1 MKSSTK
7 VMKSHSSH
15 LLAAADDVPILGKGE
30 NNMNERYS
38 RQVLFPGIGKEGQE
52 KINSKHVLIIG
63 AGALGSGSAE
73 ILTRAG
79 VGKLTI
85 IDRDYVEA
93 SNLQRQQLYTE
104 EDVAEKLPKAA
115 AAEQRLRAINSDVEV
130 RSLIGDATPPLLEE
144 LVAGVDLILDATDNF
159 ETRMAINDVSQ
170 KYNIPW
176 IYGACVGSFGMS
188 FAIIPGKTP
197 CLNCLLRTIPLQGM
211 TCDTGGI
218 ISPAVQMVVSH
229 QTAEA
234 LKILVEDWEA
244 VRASFVSFDLWRNQY
259 TSLKMGKAKFA
270 GCLSCGEERTYP
282 YLDHE
287 NMTKTSVLC
296 GRDTVQIR
304 PPKQGEISLQQLAA
318 QLSTLGY
325 SVKGNPYLLSV
336 EMEDERMVIFN
347 DGRALIHGTKDL
359 THAKSIYQRILG

>member
-1 MKSSTK
+1 
-7 VMKSHSSH
+7 
-15 LLAAADDVPILGKGE
+15 
-30 NNMNERYS
+30 MNERYS
-38 RQVLFPGIGKEGQE
+38 RQVLFPGIGKEGQA
-52 KINSKHVLIIG
+52 KISSKHVLIIG
-63 AGALGSGSAE
+63 AGALGSGNAE

-79 VGKLTI
+79 VGRLTI

-115 AAEQRLRAINSDVEV
+115 AAEKRLKAINAAVEV
-130 RSLIGDATPPLLEE
+130 RAIIGDATPELLEE
-144 LVAGVDLILDATDNF
+144 LVTGVDVMIDATDNF
-159 ETRMAINDVSQ
+159 ETRMAMNDAAQ
-170 KYNIPW
+170 KYNVPW

-188 FAIIPGKTP
+188 FSIIPGKTP

-218 ISPAVQMVVSH
+218 ISPTVQMVVSH
-229 QTAEA
+229 QAAEA
-234 LKILVEDWEA
+234 LKMLVEDWQA
-244 VRASFVSFDLWRNQY
+244 VRTSFVSFDLWRNQY
-259 TSLKMGKAKFA
+259 TSMKMTKAKFA

-282 YLDHE
+282 YLDHK
-287 NMTKTSVLC
+287 NMTKTTVLC

-304 PPKQGEISLQQLAA
+304 PSTAAEISLERLAG

-325 SVKGNPYLLSV
+325 NVKGNPYLLSV
-336 EMEDERMVIFN
+336 EMENERMVIFQ

-359 THAKSIYQRILG
+359 THAKTVYQRILG

>member
-1 MKSSTK
+1 MK
-7 VMKSHSSH
+7 
-15 LLAAADDVPILGKGE
+15 
-30 NNMNERYS
+30 ERYS
-38 RQVLFPGIGKEGQE
+38 RQELFPGIGKEGQA
-52 KINSKHVLIIG
+52 KISQKHVLIIG

-73 ILTRAG
+73 VLTRAG

-85 IDRDYVEA
+85 VDRDYVES

-115 AAEQRLRAINSDVEV
+115 AAEKRLRAINSDVEI
-130 RSLIGDATPPLLEE
+130 RAIIGDATPELLEE
-144 LVAGVDLILDATDNF
+144 WIAGIDLMIDATDNF
-159 ETRMAINDVSQ
+159 ETRMVMNDVSQ

-188 FAIIPGKTP
+188 FSIIPGKAP

-218 ISPAVQMVVSH
+218 ISPAVQMVIAH

-234 LKILVEDWEA
+234 LKMLVEDWDA
-244 VRASFVSFDLWRNQY
+244 VRTTFVSFDLWRNQY
-259 TSLKMGKAKFA
+259 TSLKMSKAKFA

-282 YLDHE
+282 YLDQE
-287 NMTKTSVLC
+287 NRTKTTVLC

-304 PPKQGEISLQQLAA
+304 PSSYGDISLEKLAG
-318 QLSTLGY
+318 QLSSLDY
-325 SVKGNPYLLSV
+325 QVKGNPYLISV
-336 EMEDERMVIFN
+336 EMGAERMVIFQ

-359 THAKSIYQRILG
+359 THAKSVYQRILG

>member
-1 MKSSTK
+1 
-7 VMKSHSSH
+7 
-15 LLAAADDVPILGKGE
+15 
-30 NNMNERYS
+30 MNERYS
-38 RQVLFPGIGKEGQE
+38 RQILFSRIGKEGQA
-52 KINSKHVLIIG
+52 KIRRKHVLIIG

-79 VGKLTI
+79 VGKITI
-85 IDRDYVEA
+85 VDRDYVEA

-115 AAEQRLRAINSDVEV
+115 AAEQRLRAINSDVEI
-130 RSLIGDATPPLLEE
+130 RAIIGDATAMMVEE
-144 LVAGVDLILDATDNF
+144 LVTGVDLMLDATDNF
-159 ETRMAINDVSQ
+159 ETRMMMNDISQ
-170 KYNIPW
+170 KYKIPW

-188 FAIIPGKTP
+188 FSIIPGKTP

-218 ISPAVQMVVSH
+218 ISPAVQMVIAH

-234 LKILVEDWEA
+234 LKMLVEDWDA
-244 VRASFVSFDLWRNQY
+244 VRTSFVSFDVWRNQY
-259 TSLKMGKAKFA
+259 TSLKMSKAKFA
-270 GCLSCGEERTYP
+270 GCLSCGDERTYP

-287 NMTKTSVLC
+287 NMTKTTVLC

-304 PPKQGEISLQQLAA
+304 PSTNGEISLERLAG
-318 QLSTLGY
+318 QLSGLGY
-325 SVKGNPYLLSV
+325 IVKGNPYLLSV
-336 EMEDERMVIFN
+336 EIGDERMVIFQ

-359 THAKSIYQRILG
+359 THAKSLYQRILG

>member
-1 MKSSTK
+1 MSMS
-7 VMKSHSSH
+7 
-15 LLAAADDVPILGKGE
+15 
-30 NNMNERYS
+30 ERYS
-38 RQVLFPGIGKEGQE
+38 RQVLFPGIGKGGQE
-52 KINSKHVLIIG
+52 KISRKHVLIIG

-73 ILTRAG
+73 ILVRAG
-79 VGKLTI
+79 VGKITI

-115 AAEQRLRAINSDVEV
+115 AAEKRLKAINSDVIIQ
-130 RSLIGDATPPLLEE
+130 SIIGDATPEVLEE
-144 LVAGVDLILDATDNF
+144 LIVGVDLMLDATDNF
-159 ETRMAINDVSQ
+159 ETRMVMNDVAQ
-170 KYNIPW
+170 KYDVPW
-176 IYGACVGSFGMS
+176 IYGACVGSYGMS
-188 FAIIPGKTP
+188 FSIIPGKTP

-218 ISPAVQMVVSH
+218 ISPAVQMVIVH

-234 LKILVEDWEA
+234 LKILVEDWDA
-244 VRASFVSFDLWRNQY
+244 VRTSFVSFDVWRNQY
-259 TSLKMGKAKFA
+259 TTMKMSKAKFA

-282 YLDHE
+282 YLERE
-287 NMTKTSVLC
+287 NTTKTMVLC

-304 PPKQGEISLQQLAA
+304 PASDREISLEQLAK
-318 QLSTLGY
+318 QLSALGY
-325 SVKGNPYLLSV
+325 DVKGNPYLLSV
-336 EMEDERMVIFN
+336 EMEAERLVIFQ